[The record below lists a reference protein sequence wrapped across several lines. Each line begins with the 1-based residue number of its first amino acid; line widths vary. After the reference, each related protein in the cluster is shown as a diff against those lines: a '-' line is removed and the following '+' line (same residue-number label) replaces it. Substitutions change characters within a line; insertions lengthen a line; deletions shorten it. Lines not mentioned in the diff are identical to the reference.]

1 MRSAD
6 RPAPVAILRLGGV
19 VGACGL
25 AALLAAARPAR
36 ATEIEAP
43 ITATV
48 TASSS
53 SGAVARALD
62 ADALTRWCP
71 ASEDARGELTIRF
84 ARPVKIKKVTVLV
97 GKHDLRKLTA
107 PFHPPII
114 QASLDQAVAEVDPT
128 ENGRNPIELEVFRE
142 KQGQVFLL
150 RLEPAARPA
159 SDPDERC
166 VSDLEIELD
175 SATWVTGI
183 PDGAASKL
191 PTFVNNLTAAF
202 RACDRSALRRL
213 VPFPL
218 RRKELGVGFAG
229 AELHAASERGARPTA
244 GYSNLASLAKDCRQ
258 LAFPEGE
265 TPPVDPLPRRS
276 LGPGEF
282 RITGNGGGGIT
293 YWDVAWRK
301 DRWVLSR
308 IAFTSFE

>member
-1 MRSAD
+1 MRSAGG
-6 RPAPVAILRLGGV
+6 PPPIAILRLGRV

-25 AALLAAARPAR
+25 AALLAAARPAP

-53 SGAVARALD
+53 SAAVARALD

-71 ASEDARGELTIRF
+71 ASADARGELTIRF

-114 QASLDQAVAEVDPT
+114 QASLGQAGAEVDPT

-175 SATWVTGI
+175 GATWVTGI
-183 PDGAASKL
+183 PDGAASRL
-191 PTFVNNLTAAF
+191 ARIREQADGGVPCVRSGGPAAPRPF
-202 RACDRSALRRL
+202 SAPAQGARRRVRWRRATRRERAGRAPDRQ
-213 VPFPL
+213 
-218 RRKELGVGFAG
+218 
-229 AELHAASERGARPTA
+229 AELFKDRLEPRGAQAIVPHSTLLKLLT
-244 GYSNLASLAKDCRQ
+244 N
-258 LAFPEGE
+258 
-265 TPPVDPLPRRS
+265 LPRRRQ
-276 LGPGEF
+276 L
-282 RITGNGGGGIT
+282 RNDCGG
-293 YWDVAWRK
+293 
-301 DRWVLSR
+301 
-308 IAFTSFE
+308 

>member
-6 RPAPVAILRLGGV
+6 RPPPVATLRLGQV
-19 VGACGL
+19 VGVCGL

-53 SGAVARALD
+53 SAAVARALD

-71 ASEDARGELTIRF
+71 ASEDARGELTLRF

-97 GKHDLRKLTA
+97 GKHDLRMLTD
-107 PFHPPII
+107 PFHPPKIR
-114 QASLDQAVAEVDPT
+114 ASLGQVVAEVDPT
-128 ENGRNPIELEVFRE
+128 ENGRNPIELEAFRG

-159 SDPDERC
+159 SDPGERC
-166 VSDLEIELD
+166 VSDLDIELEG
-175 SATWVTGI
+175 ATWVAAV

-191 PTFVNNLTAAF
+191 PAFVNDLTAAF
-202 RACDRSALRRL
+202 RACDRAALRRL
-213 VPFPL
+213 VPFPV
-218 RRKELGVGFAG
+218 RRRELGVGFAG

-258 LAFPEGE
+258 LVFPEGE
-265 TPPVDPLPRRS
+265 TPPVNPLPRRS
-276 LGPGEF
+276 LGPSEV
-282 RITGNGGGGIT
+282 RITGNGGGGGT
-293 YWDVAWRK
+293 YWDVSWRK

>member
-1 MRSAD
+1 MRLAD
-6 RPAPVAILRLGGV
+6 RPPPVATLRLGRV

-53 SGAVARALD
+53 SATVARALD

-71 ASEDARGELTIRF
+71 TLEDARGELTIRF
-84 ARPVKIKKVTVLV
+84 ARPVKINKVTVLV
-97 GKHDLRKLTA
+97 GKQDLRTLLA

-114 QASLDQAVAEVDPT
+114 RASLGEVVAEVDPA
-128 ENGRNPIELEVFRE
+128 EDWRSPIELEAFRE
-142 KQGQVFLL
+142 KRGQVFLL
-150 RLEPAARPA
+150 RLDPATRPA
-159 SDPDERC
+159 SDPAERC
-166 VSDLEIELD
+166 VADLEIELD
-175 SATWVTGI
+175 GATWVAGV

-191 PTFVNNLTAAF
+191 PAFVNDLTAAF
-202 RACDRSALRRL
+202 RACDRTALRRL
-213 VPFPL
+213 VQFPL
-218 RRKELGVGFAG
+218 RRRELGVGFAG
-229 AELHAASERGARPTA
+229 AELHAASESGARRTV
-244 GYSNLASLAKDCRQ
+244 GYSNLASLAKDCRE
-258 LAFPEGE
+258 LVFPEGE
-265 TPPVDPLPRRS
+265 TPPVDPFPQRS
-276 LGPGEF
+276 LGPGEI
-282 RITGNGGGGIT
+282 RIKGNGGGGVT